1 MMLYSTNPCNLR
13 RVFHLLITGFLF
25 FQCGQNKQSD
35 PMKEPEL
42 THFVVAYV
50 TEWEDNWGSGHE
62 RAKNITHINY
72 AFANVAD
79 SLVIEGGEKD
89 KGDLKKLNDLKK
101 DKSQP

>member
-1 MMLYSTNPCNLR
+1 M
-13 RVFHLLITGFLF
+13 ITGFLF